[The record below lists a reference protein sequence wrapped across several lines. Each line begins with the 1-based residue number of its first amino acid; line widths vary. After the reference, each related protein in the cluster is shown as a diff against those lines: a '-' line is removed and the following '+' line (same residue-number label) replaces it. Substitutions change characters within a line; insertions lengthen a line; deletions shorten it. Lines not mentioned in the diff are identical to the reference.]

1 MRLIAVHYVLG
12 QLQQVAAQVRRP
24 ERERGGGGCGAA
36 TESEEI
42 NASLKRN
49 RKSGSEREERCRNVP
64 GGFSRQIGGSEANP
78 SRIALRE

>member
-12 QLQQVAAQVRRP
+12 QLQQVAAQVRTEEARK
-24 ERERGGGGCGAA
+24 RERGGAA

-49 RKSGSEREERCRNVP
+49 RKSGSERGAMQKCRERADMRLSQPPAGRLVRFLC
-64 GGFSRQIGGSEANP
+64 
-78 SRIALRE
+78 LTL